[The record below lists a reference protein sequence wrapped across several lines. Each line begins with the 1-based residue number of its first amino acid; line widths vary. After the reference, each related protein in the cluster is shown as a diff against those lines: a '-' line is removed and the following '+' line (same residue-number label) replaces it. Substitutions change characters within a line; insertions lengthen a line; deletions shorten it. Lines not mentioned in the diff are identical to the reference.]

1 MCISIDDFG
10 TGYSSLSYLR
20 FSIDDL
26 KIDKSFLMNMN
37 KDKRNEVIVHAM
49 IDPAHNLNMKVVT
62 EGVCEKAI
70 YEKLKQIK
78 CGMAQGDYIA
88 KPMPSDEFPEWLEKS
103 D

>member
-1 MCISIDDFG
+1 
-10 TGYSSLSYLR
+10 
-20 FSIDDL
+20 
-26 KIDKSFLMNMN
+26 
-37 KDKRNEVIVHAM
+37 
-49 IDPAHNLNMKVVT
+49 